1 MLKLNIQAHYTLLM
15 DVFKLHPKVDF
26 TLDCI
31 LEGTMGNVYVDEL
44 ISPNVFLVK
53 NGPFYILAG
62 DAQHK
67 NCELINNR
75 IADGATI
82 LPSPQCWINN
92 LKASSATKLM
102 PYQRFSFDHRTIKI
116 AQLDKIISTKI
127 DGYYVEKINKKL
139 AKAILTSDDFSY
151 HLQNFSDI
159 NDFLQRGIGFVV
171 LANNSNTIVA
181 VASSALVCSKGIE
194 INIMVLPDH
203 RKKRLAKQVAA
214 HLVKAVLV
222 QGKVPH
228 WDAANK
234 ISAQLAL
241 SLGYQSAGSYQ
252 AHRIA
257 KSSNRY
263 S

>member
-1 MLKLNIQAHYTLLM
+1 MQPLNIATYHPLLV
-15 DVFKLHPKVDF
+15 DVFTKHPKVDF

-62 DAQHK
+62 NAQHK
-67 NCELINNR
+67 NCELIINR

-92 LKASSATKLM
+92 LEASSATKLM
-102 PYQRFSFDHRTIKI
+102 PYQRFSFDHRAIKI
-116 AQLDKIISTKI
+116 AQLDKIITTKRNN
-127 DGYYVEKINKKL
+127 YYVEKINKKL
-139 AKAILTSDDFSY
+139 EKAILTSDDFSY

-159 NDFLQRGIGFVV
+159 NDFLQRGIGFVA
-171 LANNSNTIVA
+171 LAKNSNTIVA

-194 INIMVLPDH
+194 INIMVLPAH

-214 HLVKAVLV
+214 HLVKAVLA

-228 WDAANK
+228 WDAANE

-252 AHRIA
+252 AHRVV
-257 KSSNRY
+257 KSSNSY